1 MNYEFKNLSDVELQD
16 KPTENT
22 TVMAFE
28 NGVPR
33 QIPAGE
39 FGAKGLVVD
48 LRGYVKDS
56 NGDCIVSDI
65 NYDPIYEAFTNG
77 KNVVL
82 IVTGDGGVYY
92 TTFST
97 MFLHQNGLM
106 ISHYEEYDSTTYNFL
121 FTNGSYHT
129 TETASE

>member
-1 MNYEFKNLSDVELQD
+1 MAYEFKNLNEVPAQD

-28 NGVPR
+28 NGVPK
-33 QIPAGE
+33 QIPSGE
-39 FGAKGLVVD
+39 FGGKGLVVD
-48 LRGYVKDS
+48 LRGYAKDG
-56 NGDCIVSDI
+56 NGDRIVSDI

-82 IVTGDGGVYY
+82 IVTGEEGDYY
-92 TTFST
+92 TTFSA
-97 MFLHQNGLM
+97 MFLRQTGL
-106 ISHYEEYDSTTYNFL
+106 IIEHYEEHDGTTYRFL

-129 TETASE
+129 T

>member
-1 MNYEFKNLSDVELQD
+1 MAYNFKNLNEVDRQD

-28 NGVPR
+28 SGQPK
-33 QIPAGE
+33 QIPASE
-39 FGAKGLVVD
+39 FGGLVVD
-48 LRGYVKDS
+48 LRGYAKDA
-56 NGDCIVSDI
+56 NGDRIVSDI

-82 IVTGDGGVYY
+82 IVTGEEGDYY

-97 MFLHQNGLM
+97 MFLRQNGL
-106 ISHYEEYDSTTYNFL
+106 IIEHHEEHDGTTYRFL

-129 TETASE
+129 TA